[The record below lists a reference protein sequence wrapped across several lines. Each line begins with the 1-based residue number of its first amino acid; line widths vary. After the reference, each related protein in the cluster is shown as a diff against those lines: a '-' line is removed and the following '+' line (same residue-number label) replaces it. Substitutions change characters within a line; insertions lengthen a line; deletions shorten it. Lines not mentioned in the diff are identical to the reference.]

1 MPPKEKKPKKEKKV
15 KDEVHGPMESEE
27 SNEDDEDF
35 TKPQGPEWKPAKFVS
50 YETMGLCKTADNPIM
65 RPCGFRKDGQLR
77 KIKDTCLIARMKHIC
92 VLKDKSKPKL
102 AVCITMYNE
111 NEEELRFT
119 LRGLIQN
126 YNILHKDEAVRMGQ
140 QDMIVTCVC
149 DGYD

>member
-1 MPPKEKKPKKEKKV
+1 MPGDDKKPKKEKKV
-15 KDEVHGPMESEE
+15 KKVHTAEDSASSESG
-27 SNEDDEDF
+27 DEDF
-35 TKPQGPEWKPAKFVS
+35 TKAPAAEWKPAKFVS

-126 YNILHKDEAVRMGQ
+126 YNILHKDEAVKMG
-140 QDMIVTCVC
+140 
-149 DGYD
+149 

>member
-1 MPPKEKKPKKEKKV
+1 MPPKEKKPKKEKKE
-15 KDEVHGPMESEE
+15 KEAMESEE
-27 SNEDDEDF
+27 SAEDDEDF
-35 TKPQGPEWKPAKFVS
+35 LKPQGPEWKPAKFVS
-50 YETMGLCKTADNPIM
+50 YETMGLCKTADNPVM

-119 LRGLIQN
+119 LRGLI
-126 YNILHKDEAVRMGQ
+126 
-140 QDMIVTCVC
+140 
-149 DGYD
+149 